1 MLYHWKYLT
10 WYKKTFEVVIPI
22 VNNTMEVMLQQ
33 KVGSTKEFGIS
44 DRYVDKGQNTIVKN
58 GKAHM
63 LDVWLCCACLSLSKR
78 TSECPHC

>member
-1 MLYHWKYLT
+1 
-10 WYKKTFEVVIPI
+10 
-22 VNNTMEVMLQQ
+22 MEVMLQQ

-63 LDVWLCCACLSLSKR
+63 LDV
-78 TSECPHC
+78 